1 MADTIER
8 SANLVAMSEFWDWWQ
23 HLPQHI
29 SPVIFQIGW
38 FRLQYYGLMYIVAF
52 ALTYFLVRYRIK
64 HEARFEFS
72 KNQVNDSITY
82 AIVGLIIGARLG
94 YVVFYNL
101 GYYLRHPLEIFLP
114 FSFSNGFAFTGISG
128 MSYHGG
134 LIGILLAAVW
144 YVRKAKLNYWQL
156 MDLYVPAVPLGYTF
170 GRLGNFLNGELFGRA
185 TTAPIGMYFPQAPER
200 ALRHPSQLYEA
211 FFEGIFLFIILWSI
225 RKIKMPTGAM
235 LAIYVIGYGSVRFFI
250 EFFRE
255 PDAHLG
261 FIFLS
266 FSMGQILCTMMIAGG
281 IGLYFYLKQIEQ
293 QQQRRQRRKVK
304 R

>member
-1 MADTIER
+1 
-8 SANLVAMSEFWDWWQ
+8 MSEFWDWWQ

-266 FSMGQILCTMMIAGG
+266 FSMGQILCTVMIAGG